1 MAILS
6 NKTTGVDQML
16 NNIKLLL
23 GFSIILFIF
32 SPANSL
38 ASFGSSC
45 HINNAR
51 VNYVQEHEGKLY
63 IGFENLRDKSGLVF
77 NNAQQ
82 LTPTQESIKEMLLW
96 ASQSK
101 HRYFDIELGGY
112 ACALISANR
121 GTSQVY
127 LSSEEAISS
136 IKSDKNDGC
145 ICDVTNTSTPT
156 MFMLPTMNEVGDILE
171 HMAGF
176 NDEQIAIFQGAMLD
190 MFANMNPQRSQA
202 NSMAL
207 PLILLEKI
215 SLMGVEKISNTQLA
229 YLVGTFQDQLKP
241 KELELL
247 EDIVNQIDNI
257 EFKKD
262 RKGNTVVKLN
272 TFNGDIK
279 IRSEDIPMNT
289 QKQREALAE
298 TLHYAEIEDG
308 ATLIYEKSD
317 GDIGRYKKV
326 EIDGIKVEGNFPV
339 IGNLRITPRRATIN
353 LDDDD
358 VPAQIKVSFKK
369 LVSVPWTF
377 DIKQ

>member
-1 MAILS
+1 
-6 NKTTGVDQML
+6 ML

-23 GFSIILFIF
+23 GLFSILLSITPTD
-32 SPANSL
+32 SY
-38 ASFGSSC
+38 ASYWNSC
-45 HINNAR
+45 HLNNLR
-51 VNYVQEHEGKLY
+51 VNNVLEHEGKLY
-63 IGFENLRDKSGLVF
+63 IGFENLEDKSGLVF
-77 NNAQQ
+77 DKNAQ
-82 LTPTQESIKEMLLW
+82 LTQKEESIKQMLLW
-96 ASQSK
+96 AAQSK
-101 HRYFDIELGGY
+101 NNYFDLELDAY
-112 ACALISANR
+112 ACRVIEMNK
-121 GTSQVY
+121 GTAQVY
-127 LSSEEAISS
+127 HDKSSALSS
-136 IKSDKNDGC
+136 IKSDKNEGC

-156 MFMLPTMNEVGDILE
+156 MFMLPTMNEIGDILE

-176 NDEQIAIFQGAMLD
+176 NDEQIANFQGAMLD

-289 QKQREALAE
+289 QEQREALAE

-308 ATLIYEKSD
+308 ATLIYEKTD

-358 VPAQIKVSFKK
+358 VPAQVKVSFKK